1 MEPSHRRR
9 CFRRWPCPDHAPGVL
24 SVHMRINEIY
34 SYTCIHMR
42 ISEIYY
48 ARIMHLAYCPCILMR
63 ISEIYSYM
71 YRYRYR
77 YTHEYVYV
85 HVYVCMCTCIVHLR
99 SRHVVSVHEHE
110 HEHAWASGD
119 RATEQGRIF
128 QPFSAEIHVS
138 PGTRTTGPTRL
149 VTDLNL
155 YTPSPKH
162 TKHTPEPECRG
173 PMPRDI
179 GVAYPKRFRVNMP
192 SHMGVNMPRSI
203 GVSYPSGC

>member
-1 MEPSHRRR
+1 M
-9 CFRRWPCPDHAPGVL
+9 
-24 SVHMRINEIY
+24 
-34 SYTCIHMR
+34 
-42 ISEIYY
+42 
-48 ARIMHLAYCPCILMR
+48 
-63 ISEIYSYM
+63 
-71 YRYRYR
+71 
-77 YTHEYVYV
+77 
-85 HVYVCMCTCIVHLR
+85 
-99 SRHVVSVHEHE
+99 SVHEHK

-138 PGTRTTGPTRL
+138 PGTRTKGPTRL

-155 YTPSPKH
+155 YTPNPKH

-173 PMPRDI
+173 PMPRDR

-192 SHMGVNMPRSI
+192 SDMGVNMLRSI

>member
-1 MEPSHRRR
+1 MHLVY
-9 CFRRWPCPDHAPGVL
+9 CPCIP
-24 SVHMRINEIY
+24 
-34 SYTCIHMR
+34 MR
-42 ISEIYY
+42 ISEIY
-48 ARIMHLAYCPCILMR
+48 L
-63 ISEIYSYM
+63 YM

-110 HEHAWASGD
+110 HEHAWATGD

-155 YTPSPKH
+155 YTPNPKH
-162 TKHTPEPECRG
+162 TQHTPEPECRG

-192 SHMGVNMPRSI
+192 SYMGVNMPRSI